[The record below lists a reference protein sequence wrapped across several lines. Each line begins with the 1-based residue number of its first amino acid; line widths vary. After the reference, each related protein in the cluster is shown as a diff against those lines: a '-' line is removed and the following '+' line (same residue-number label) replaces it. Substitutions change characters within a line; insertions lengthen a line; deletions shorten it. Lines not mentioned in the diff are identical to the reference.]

1 MDDRVRWVVVTGG
14 SRGIGRSTVER
25 LLDDGCGVVAT
36 SRQLDGCYDDITAG
50 EADRLRF
57 LKWDLS
63 DVDSIQQYADQVIA
77 QVGPVAGLVHCA
89 GVQLTVPLGMS
100 KPSMVAGL
108 FAINTFA
115 AMELVRCFSRRFAVD
130 ERGASFVLISS
141 VSAHQGAAG
150 QAAYA
155 ASKGALEGFLQA
167 AAAELM
173 PRHVRLNVVVPG
185 TVDTDMVREFMGR
198 MDVAQRMTF
207 EKSYPLGIGKPED
220 VADLIAFLLSDRS
233 EWISGQS
240 FVIDGGHLSRG
251 S

>member
-1 MDDRVRWVVVTGG
+1 MDDRVRWVVDTGG

-115 AMELVRCFSRRFAVD
+115 AMEPVRCFSRRAAVD
-130 ERGASFVLISS
+130 ERGAAFILVSS
-141 VSAHQGAAG
+141 VSAHEGAVG
-150 QAAYA
+150 IAAYA
-155 ASKGALEGFLQA
+155 ASKGALEGFLRA

-173 PRHVRLNVVVPG
+173 PRHIRLNVVVPG
-185 TVDTDMVREFMGR
+185 MIDTDMMREFVDR
-198 MDVAQRMTF
+198 MDAVQRAAL
-207 EKSYPLGIGKPED
+207 KSEYPLGIGQPRH

>member
-25 LLDDGCGVVAT
+25 LLADGCGVIAT
-36 SRQLDGCYDDITAG
+36 SRQPDGCDEHITAG
-50 EADRLRF
+50 EADRYRF

-77 QVGPVAGLVHCA
+77 EIGPIAGLVHCA
-89 GVQLTVPLGMS
+89 GTQLTVPLGMS
-100 KPSMVAGL
+100 KPGVVAGL

-115 AMELVRCFSRRFAVD
+115 AIELVRCFSRRAAVD
-130 ERGASFVLISS
+130 ERGAAFILVSS
-141 VSAHQGAAG
+141 VAAHEGAVG
-150 QAAYA
+150 IAAYA
-155 ASKGALEGFLQA
+155 ASKGALEGFLRA

-173 PRHVRLNVVVPG
+173 PRHIRLNVVVPG
-185 TVDTDMVREFMGR
+185 MIDTDMMREFVDR
-198 MDVAQRMTF
+198 MDATQRAAL
-207 EKSYPLGIGKPED
+207 ENSYPLGIGKPED
-220 VADLIAFLLSDRS
+220 VADLISFLLSDRAK
-233 EWISGQS
+233 WISGQS